1 MLNPS
6 PDMSYFVQY
15 NSLTISN
22 LPYKWFYFISYLRV
36 ARFSS
41 LTNCIFNLVYIRFLN
56 FLFIMIMKAKC
67 GHVTERSY
75 AEAHNGLCRRC
86 HSNFSFILELEQRYG
101 EDALVEYWYSK
112 IASSGGQI
120 ELCLVIIP
128 YLPSL
133 LNSDMQRYESNILL
147 LYLIALIP
155 SGISLWQE
163 AHVIFVLMHLYI
175 HHEIYVLVPGI
186 VLKWENSLFQTFYVR
201 FCFLIS
207 DSFTKNIKIWLLHS
221 IVDIRL

>member
-1 MLNPS
+1 
-6 PDMSYFVQY
+6 MSYFVQY

-101 EDALVEYWYSK
+101 EEALVEYWYSK
-112 IASSGGQI
+112 ILTHPTETKEEVDCLINHLVEYYRRVNRIPI
-120 ELCLVIIP
+120 E
-128 YLPSL
+128 
-133 LNSDMQRYESNILL
+133 EE
-147 LYLIALIP
+147 LYQKDVVHAFFDTRAIQL
-155 SGISLWQE
+155 S
-163 AHVIFVLMHLYI
+163 YI
-175 HHEIYVLVPGI
+175 
-186 VLKWENSLFQTFYVR
+186 KMNLF
-201 FCFLIS
+201 
-207 DSFTKNIKIWLLHS
+207 NNA
-221 IVDIRL
+221 